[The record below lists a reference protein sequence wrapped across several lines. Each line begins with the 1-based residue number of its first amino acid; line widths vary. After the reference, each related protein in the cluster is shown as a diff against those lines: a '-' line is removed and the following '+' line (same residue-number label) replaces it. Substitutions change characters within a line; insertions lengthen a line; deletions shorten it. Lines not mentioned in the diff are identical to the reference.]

1 MAESER
7 KIVAGAG
14 RPLGVSLA
22 IILCAGLFAVLPLVQ
37 LGMNALV
44 YARLSSV
51 ADVTLVMPDGSVVNA
66 IDAGGFEG
74 LNDPWAWVVQGV
86 VALWVLGVCVM
97 AWRGRPRG
105 ARWWFT
111 GTVLVLAG
119 LSAYV
124 TLARV
129 LAVPA
134 LTEGFSSADE
144 LTWWDGVRGV
154 GSVVL
159 LPLYTVW
166 YMNRAPARAFFER
179 AARRGTVDV
188 AGD

>member
-1 MAESER
+1 MFESES
-7 KIVAGAG
+7 KTITHAG

-22 IILCAGLFAVLPLVQ
+22 IILCAGLFAVLPLFQ

-44 YARLSSV
+44 YARLSRV

-74 LNDPWAWVVQGV
+74 LYDPLAWVVQGV
-86 VALWVLGVCVM
+86 VAVWVLSVCVM

-105 ARWWFT
+105 VRWWFT

-124 TLARV
+124 TLARA
-129 LAVPA
+129 LAVPS
-134 LTEGFSSADE
+134 LSEGFSSADE
-144 LTWWDGVRGV
+144 LTWWDGVRGI
-154 GSVVL
+154 GAVVL

-179 AARRGTVDV
+179 AARRGT
-188 AGD
+188 AEEKRG